1 MLDLSAQEELL
12 KEAKAVDENSSLEDI
27 EKHLAKMKK
36 LSNDMNN
43 MQLGIKIMINSVY
56 GATAAPYFIGY
67 NPKIAEAITLQGQRT
82 IKFAS
87 DSMEQYFKKLWPI
100 DKKVHKAL
108 GIKKPGVVTDAVT
121 RYGDTDSVAKDSVVR
136 TQYGETSI
144 EDLYEKA
151 GNDAISYFIS
161 NDHEILAPK
170 NLFLENYNANGEIE
184 MSKVRYLIRHK
195 VNKPKYRLKTK
206 SGKEIFVTGDHSC
219 IVFRN
224 RVKLEAKASE
234 IEKTDK
240 VLTLTKE
247 NYIIEEIESVEC
259 VGDFTEDEYV
269 YDVEMDDDTHTFIAN
284 DILVHNSTYITFQE
298 AFYNTE
304 WEDPDN
310 HVDGLHFITKLY
322 ELRLEDFLNSQFE
335 KYAKQWNTKNLQ
347 NFELET
353 ISKTMILIA
362 KKRYVGDMVYK
373 DGIEI
378 ESMKHIKLTGVELVQ
393 SSTPTFA
400 RQELLNIVKKFL
412 LEGKN
417 MDYRQFVL
425 ELKDLKKKFMTADMN
440 DICFG
445 SAVNNIEKGFTITHK
460 GDDIELEFNLG
471 CPIHVKASGRYN
483 YTLMGS
489 EFKKKYSLIRS
500 GDKIKYY
507 YMKGDDPKNPAAF
520 AFLPGSF
527 PYEIAPEVDYDVMF
541 EKAIIN
547 PVNRFL
553 EPMGFPPIPGNLVV
567 MRQLF

>member
-1 MLDLSAQEELL
+1 MLDLSNQEKLL
-12 KEAKAVDENSSLEDI
+12 EEARAINENSSLEDI

-67 NPKIAEAITLQGQRT
+67 NPRIAEAITLQGQKT

-108 GIKKPGVVTDAVT
+108 GIKKPGEVKDSVT
-121 RYGDTDSVAKDSVVR
+121 RYGDTD
-136 TQYGETSI
+136 
-144 EDLYEKA
+144 
-151 GNDAISYFIS
+151 
-161 NDHEILAPK
+161 
-170 NLFLENYNANGEIE
+170 
-184 MSKVRYLIRHK
+184 
-195 VNKPKYRLKTK
+195 
-206 SGKEIFVTGDHSC
+206 
-219 IVFRN
+219 
-224 RVKLEAKASE
+224 
-234 IEKTDK
+234 
-240 VLTLTKE
+240 
-247 NYIIEEIESVEC
+247 
-259 VGDFTEDEYV
+259 
-269 YDVEMDDDTHTFIAN
+269 
-284 DILVHNSTYITFQE
+284 STYITFQE

-335 KYAKQWNTKNLQ
+335 KYAVQWNTKNLQ

-507 YMKGDDPKNPAAF
+507 YMKSDDPKNPAAF